1 MVVFIV
7 KLDFTYRMCFWTE
20 NGAVLQ
26 DNVRLIVAV
35 NDCLNR
41 TSLAGL
47 TLING
52 TVLQYI
58 SGRNEIVSF
67 NIITVIAKMVP

>member
-7 KLDFTYRMCFWTE
+7 KLDFMYRMCFWME
-20 NGAVLQ
+20 NDAVLQ
-26 DNVRLIVAV
+26 DNVRLVAAI

-41 TSLAGL
+41 TSFSGL

-52 TVLQYI
+52 TVLQHI
-58 SGRNEIVSF
+58 PGRNEIVSF
-67 NIITVIAKMVP
+67 DIITVIAKMVP